1 MLNMMGLENIILSP
15 VSRKED
21 TSCEPTYVSSLEKQR
36 SQNPRAKMQG
46 VQAGAVSGRQREAVF
61 TETLSD
67 KMELFWRRVME
78 MRV

>member
-1 MLNMMGLENIILSP
+1 MLNMMGLENIILSL

-46 VQAGAVSGRQREAVF
+46 GASRGCQWEAKGGSVHRD
-61 TETLSD
+61 S
-67 KMELFWRRVME
+67 V
-78 MRV
+78 